1 MFRGCERG
9 IIPIIRAKGFSSFPS
24 CNFFGMQLGA
34 VSLTFRELPKI
45 FSQGFGHTYKV
56 SAWNSHHKYYLCSTQ
71 MSRYFLGSSW
81 NVSETTPRCVS
92 GAGEEGRGRSWLCW
106 FTVFS
111 RQLINAMSVLGLLTG
126 CSNGLAVGAI
136 LKRMLYRLY
145 GLCVGRCSLCQL
157 VRNSDVKKNGGCFS
171 REGNPGEGNSKLVV

>member
-9 IIPIIRAKGFSSFPS
+9 IIPMIRAKGFSSFPS
-24 CNFFGMQLGA
+24 CIFFGMQLGA

-45 FSQGFGHTYKV
+45 FSQGFGHTYEV

-81 NVSETTPRCVS
+81 NVSETIPVKQPPDAFPVLVRKEGVAVDCADLQCFLVDNLCNVGIRVADRLFEWFGRRCY
-92 GAGEEGRGRSWLCW
+92 
-106 FTVFS
+106 
-111 RQLINAMSVLGLLTG
+111 
-126 CSNGLAVGAI
+126 
-136 LKRMLYRLY
+136 LKRILFRLY

-157 VRNSDVKKNGGCFS
+157 VRNSDVKKKWRMF
-171 REGNPGEGNSKLVV
+171 